1 MRPYLSVW
9 KLRFIL
15 GMQYRSAAL
24 AGIATQLFF
33 GLIFLM
39 IFQAFYSGSAA
50 EPPMPLDRLVSYV
63 WLQQIFL
70 SLIMLWFRDNEIFQL
85 ITSGNVAYELCR
97 PCGLYSFWY
106 AKLLGQR
113 LSSATLRCFPI
124 LLIVFFLPKPFRQ
137 IPGSVWLP
145 NVGLGALTPELEGYF
160 RTRLDAL
167 TKGDRG
173 RGLLFY
179 CLADCW
185 MSWNAAKRALEM
197 GYGRVYWFRD
207 GVDGWAEAGLPTEEA
222 KPVPMADR

>member
-1 MRPYLSVW
+1 MRT
-9 KLRFIL
+9 LRHGFGAAVVL
-15 GMQYRSAAL
+15 AGMLAANGLPADAL
-24 AGIATQLFF
+24 AAEAIPAPDGYRMTDYRAPTPA
-33 GLIFLM
+33 GLPGAVTVDTA
-39 IFQAFYSGSAA
+39 QARA
-50 EPPMPLDRLVSYV
+50 LV
-63 WLQQIFL
+63 
-70 SLIMLWFRDNEIFQL
+70 E
-85 ITSGNVAYELCR
+85 SGNVVAVNVL
-97 PCGLYSFWY
+97 
-106 AKLLGQR
+106 KLDR
-113 LSSATLRCFPI
+113 STLPGGPW
-124 LLIVFFLPKPFRQ
+124 LLPKPFRQ